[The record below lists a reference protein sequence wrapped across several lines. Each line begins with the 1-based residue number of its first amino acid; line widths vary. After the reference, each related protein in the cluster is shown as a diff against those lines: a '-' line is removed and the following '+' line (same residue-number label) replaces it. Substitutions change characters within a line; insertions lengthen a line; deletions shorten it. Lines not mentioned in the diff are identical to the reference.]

1 MNDIDEE
8 IDTAE
13 IAEEDWIEYMKRSIE
28 EAMER
33 MKTAKNPMLDQ
44 NPQKNEMEISD
55 ENRIAT
61 GRKMGGESSW
71 MEP

>member
-1 MNDIDEE
+1 MEK

-13 IAEEDWIEYMKRSIE
+13 IGEEDWIEHMKRSAE

-33 MKTAKNPMLDQ
+33 MKTAKIQCWIKNSQ
-44 NPQKNEMEISD
+44 ENEMEISD
-55 ENRIAT
+55 ENRIAR
-61 GRKMGGESSW
+61 GRKMGSESSW